1 MGPESSF
8 GILIWKVGSFRNKLG
23 ITLPSGRG
31 PRFRGWV
38 PWWELIRVLVSWFQ
52 KWDHLGINLGSRCH
66 QAVGPE
72 SSFGILISKVG
83 SFRNKVGITLPSGR
97 GPRFRGWVPWWELI
111 RVLVSWFQ
119 KWDHLGINLGSRC
132 HQAVGPE
139 SSFGI
144 LIWKVGSFRNKLGI
158 TLPSGRGPRFQG
170 LGTLVG
176 ADSNFGI
183 LIWKVG
189 SFRNKLGIGRMVYLH
204 QIPYILLSDSK
215 FGIPIT
221 FTFHFSGIKEE

>member
-1 MGPESSF
+1 MDLLIISIFWSSLVGADSSF

-31 PRFRGWV
+31 P
-38 PWWELIRVLVSWFQ
+38 WFQ
-52 KWDHLGINLGSRCH
+52 GLGTLLG
-66 QAVGPE
+66 A
-72 SSFGILISKVG
+72 
-83 SFRNKVGITLPSGR
+83 
-97 GPRFRGWVPWWELI
+97 
-111 RVLVSWFQ
+111 
-119 KWDHLGINLGSRC
+119 D
-132 HQAVGPE
+132 

-158 TLPSGRGPRFQG
+158 TFPSGRGPWFQG

-176 ADSNFGI
+176 ADSSFGI

-189 SFRNKLGIGRMVYLH
+189 LFRNKLGIRRMVYLH